1 MSLPKISE
9 IRNLSLEELRLEIL
23 SSKRQLFDLKF
34 KRATRQSFKSHL
46 FKHTKRR
53 IAQLLMVEKEYKQN
67 INNT

>member
-23 SSKRQLFDLKF
+23 SSKRELFDLKF

-46 FKHTKRR
+46 FKHTKCRV
-53 IAQLLMVEKEYKQN
+53 AQLLMVEKEYQEN
-67 INNT
+67 INNA